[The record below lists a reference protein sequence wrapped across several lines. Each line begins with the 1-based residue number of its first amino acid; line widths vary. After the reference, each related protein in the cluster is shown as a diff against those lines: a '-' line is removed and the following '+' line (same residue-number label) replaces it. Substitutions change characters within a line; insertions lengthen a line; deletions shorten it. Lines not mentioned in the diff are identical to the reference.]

1 MSDSIKLLICP
12 ACGAPLDPQP
22 NQATI
27 KCAYCGNS
35 TILPGSMRS
44 PVSQGDIATSA
55 SGFDAN
61 SMLNQAS
68 HMKEVVDLVRSGRK
82 IEAIKLFRQLTG
94 VDLKE
99 AKEAVEAIEAGKP
112 FALKVNSQTSSL
124 NFGPGRTIDA
134 RNSSLGRW
142 IGCGVVLLVVG
153 ILASVLIPTLAI
165 TPFLA
170 SFTSNTNSQESFQV
184 AIASAIPPEIKQ
196 PIAPSYADL
205 VLSFGEKGQG
215 AGMFN
220 DPRFIGVDQA
230 GNMYV
235 GDFEDGRVQVFD
247 SQGSFLRQ
255 INIGETYLR
264 GLAVKPDGTLYL
276 SFEGEIYTYNGSSG
290 ESLGQITGDD
300 QQYFESI
307 ALAADGSLVVIS
319 RGEDILRFGPDG
331 ELNLTIPDS
340 ISSISGDPEL
350 NAKVAVDG
358 VGNIYAL
365 GTFNEAVFIF
375 DSDGAFVDRFGGE
388 SEQTASL
395 GIDPGHFRAANTLAV
410 DGYGRIFVSDIM
422 GIQVFDSEGQYLDA
436 IKPEGVAFDLA
447 FDLQNNL
454 YVASN
459 ARKALKYEVQKP

>member
-1 MSDSIKLLICP
+1 MSDTTMLLICP

-22 NQATI
+22 NQATV

-35 TILPGSMRS
+35 TILPSSMRS
-44 PVSQGDIATSA
+44 PISHGDIATSA

-61 SMLNQAS
+61 SMLNQTTR
-68 HMKEVVDLVRSGRK
+68 MKEVVELVRNGKK
-82 IEAIKLFRQLTG
+82 IEAIKLFRELTG
-94 VDLKE
+94 TDLKE

-112 FALKVNSQTSSL
+112 FAMNVGSQVSSA
-124 NFGPGRTIDA
+124 NIGSGITIDA
-134 RNSSLGRW
+134 RNSKLGRW

-153 ILASVLIPTLAI
+153 ILASVLVPTLAI
-165 TPFLA
+165 IPFFASFSSSGGEDILPVLA
-170 SFTSNTNSQESFQV
+170 S
-184 AIASAIPPEIKQ
+184 ALPPEIQ
-196 PIAPSYADL
+196 GPSTPSFADL
-205 VLSFGEKGQG
+205 TLAFGEKGQG

-230 GNMYV
+230 GNIFV
-235 GDFEDGRVQVFD
+235 GDFEDGRVQIFD
-247 SQGSFLRQ
+247 AQGGFLRQ
-255 INIGETYLR
+255 INIGDTNLR

-276 SFEGEIYTYNGSSG
+276 SFDGEIHIYEGNTG
-290 ESLGQITGDD
+290 ESIGQIARDD

-307 ALAADGSLVVIS
+307 ALAADGSLVVVS

-340 ISSISGDPEL
+340 ISSISGDSEL

-375 DSDGAFVDRFGGE
+375 DPEGAFVDRFGGE
-388 SEQTASL
+388 SEQSAAL
-395 GIDPGHFRAANTLAV
+395 GIDPGHFRAANTIAV

-422 GIQVFDSEGQYLDA
+422 GIQVFDSEGQYFHA
-436 IKPEGVAFDLA
+436 IKVEGVAFDLA

-459 ARKALKYEVQKP
+459 ARKALKYEVKKP